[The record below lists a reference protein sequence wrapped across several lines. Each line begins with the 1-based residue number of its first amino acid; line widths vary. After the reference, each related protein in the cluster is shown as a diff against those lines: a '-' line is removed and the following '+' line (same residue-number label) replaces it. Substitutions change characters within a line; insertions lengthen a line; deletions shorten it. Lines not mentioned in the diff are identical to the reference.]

1 MCLEPCFT
9 NFPHL
14 KEFLIYIDGSNIAY
28 TRYNQWNKPVL
39 NDIILLIDYLIEKL
53 GFPKDKIHCIC
64 DPSLKYHIDKPIEY
78 KILVKEGLI
87 TEASKAADE
96 FILSFAL
103 KHEFCFIISNDKF
116 RQYINQL
123 PSKQWLE
130 DRRVSFMFIGD
141 QVCLSPNIEYEKIDV
156 LSLNGNEVKNHN
168 DIKEEITTIDVF
180 KLIESSKG
188 EINLFPNS
196 QNRGEKNNG

>member
-1 MCLEPCFT
+1 MCLESCFAK
-9 NFPHL
+9 FSYL
-14 KEFLIYIDGSNIAY
+14 KEFSLIIDGDNIAY
-28 TRYNQWNKPVL
+28 SRFNKRKKPL
-39 NDIILLIDYLIEKL
+39 LADIILLINHLVEECMFKKENI
-53 GFPKDKIHCIC
+53 FCIVG
-64 DPSLKYHIDKPIEY
+64 PSLKYYIDKPTEFEVLI
-78 KILVKEGLI
+78 KEGLI
-87 TEASKAADE
+87 TEASKVADE

-141 QVCLSPNIEYEKIDV
+141 QVCLSPNIEYDKIDI
-156 LSLNGNEVKNHN
+156 LSLNGNEVNNHN

-180 KLIESSKG
+180 KIIKSSKG
-188 EINLFPNS
+188 EFELFPSS
-196 QNRGEKNNG
+196 QKGGEKKNG